1 MVMRQGWTYIYE
13 VRQIMDVVFEDTVV
27 GGLQSKKVLIP
38 GLDGFQLVLSVFCLP
53 LRIKGKNRRMR
64 QQQKGTD

>member
-1 MVMRQGWTYIYE
+1 
-13 VRQIMDVVFEDTVV
+13 MDIVFEDAAV

-53 LRIKGKNRRMR
+53 LRIKDKNRRVR
-64 QQQKGTD
+64 QQ

>member
-1 MVMRQGWTYIYE
+1 MVKRQGWTYIYE
-13 VRQIMDVVFEDTVV
+13 VRQIMDVVFEDAVV

-64 QQQKGTD
+64 QQQKWTD